1 MTKSQELM
9 QAYNQLRGRL
19 ASDPQREVM
28 QQRLAG
34 TAPTITAQE
43 LYSQPLFPSSPE
55 QAEKQRISARENLAQ
70 TGEGL
75 TSLFQSLISNSSG
88 SPFVV
93 GDVASQTQNKMLG
106 LAEDATQEQA
116 EIDADKARLI
126 KRVQS
131 GGLTGDEAQRKL
143 DTINERQG
151 RLDRAVDVGQPLIDK
166 RRQSAVDFLE
176 SVGADPIVKEAD
188 LKEKR
193 EEAAKVNEQ
202 AGVTGGDAEDNTNW
216 FDRLNQKVD
225 LMAMGAAMLAGSS
238 SGKGTAANIG
248 QALQTGIAS
257 RNKEQLQEEAKKR
270 ADAMLA
276 IQLLS
281 ARGKGR
287 LTNPQSVGALESEL
301 KVAGAEGDNV
311 NTIAN
316 YLYNNPQMNYNM
328 SLLNPTQRQA
338 FLDKFVSEGQGWMGD
353 EIEMSNVIDAGT
365 TALDF
370 IKGK

>member
-1 MTKSQELM
+1 MKNQDLIALFGELGGDQSDFSNPYSTKGIVDSFSNTPIYTGQVL
-9 QAYNQLRGRL
+9 
-19 ASDPQREVM
+19 
-28 QQRLAG
+28 
-34 TAPTITAQE
+34 
-43 LYSQPLFPSSPE
+43 SP
-55 QAEKQRISARENLAQ
+55 
-70 TGEGL
+70 
-75 TSLFQSLISNSSG
+75 
-88 SPFVV
+88 
-93 GDVASQTQNKMLG
+93 
-106 LAEDATQEQA
+106 
-116 EIDADKARLI
+116 
-126 KRVQS
+126 
-131 GGLTGDEAQRKL
+131 L
-143 DTINERQG
+143 DTKPTPYEIGQEKRRFERQG
-151 RLDRAVDVGQPLIDK
+151 RVGSVYD
-166 RRQSAVDFLE
+166 DFMRTFGPSTYEARKELE
-176 SVGADPIVKEAD
+176 FKKEDEAATDMTVEDLQKQRLQQQLKKNKKMGGGPVNRDDLSTETLQENLNITPITD

-248 QALQTGIAS
+248 QALQVGLGS
-257 RNKEQLQEEAKKR
+257 RRKEQLQDEAKKR

-276 IQLLS
+276 IQLLA
-281 ARGKGR
+281 ARAKGR

>member
-1 MTKSQELM
+1 MK
-9 QAYNQLRGRL
+9 NQDLI
-19 ASDPQREVM
+19 A
-28 QQRLAG
+28 
-34 TAPTITAQE
+34 
-43 LYSQPLFPSSPE
+43 LF
-55 QAEKQRISARENLAQ
+55 
-70 TGEGL
+70 
-75 TSLFQSLISNSSG
+75 
-88 SPFVV
+88 
-93 GDVASQTQNKMLG
+93 
-106 LAEDATQEQA
+106 
-116 EIDADKARLI
+116 
-126 KRVQS
+126 
-131 GGLTGDEAQRKL
+131 GGLGGDQSDFSNPYSTKGIVDSFSNTPIYTGQVLSPL
-143 DTINERQG
+143 DNKPTPYEIEQEKRRFERQG
-151 RLDRAVDVGQPLIDK
+151 RVGSGYD
-166 RRQSAVDFLE
+166 DFMRTFGPSTYEARKELE
-176 SVGADPIVKEAD
+176 FKKEDEAATDMTVEDLQKQRLQQQLKKNKKMGGGPVNRDDLSTETLQENLNITPITD

-248 QALQTGIAS
+248 QALQVGLGS
-257 RNKEQLQEEAKKR
+257 RRKEQLQDEAKKR

-276 IQLLS
+276 IQLLA
-281 ARGKGR
+281 ARAKGR